1 MNTIYFNIIHLLCGS
16 LWLYNIAR
24 GIDLEAVTPR
34 MTSKSIGCC
43 KKFPGRNAI
52 TGFSTLDHW
61 LHELA
66 KEICERLE
74 QDALENNRRPKQL
87 VVSYMQTINNNDVS
101 SSRSLNLTAI
111 DEDKIVNDALDVLKR
126 NTDKFLKSIDNDQ
139 ILNNPIKFLGLSVGK
154 FEVQDSKRSNTIQ
167 GMFKKT
173 IDIQAK
179 IDEQKENDPM
189 VSDGTKSEE
198 HSDDGRE
205 KTAAKKCVTLQDMF
219 KKTAES
225 TVTKDDKQ
233 EEPPTD
239 DIGNDSLNQEMK
251 KRPNAGQSFFAKF
264 RISKPVAVTEEA
276 EIQPTTSADAAT
288 EDSSTE
294 NDDVNSFQNDVL
306 LEEMAEN
313 EQILSRMR
321 APSPVPG
328 TSKAADYTQTY
339 AEFYRPP
346 SHLEI
351 PKVKCSQCNKMVN
364 AHEMQ
369 VHTDEHFAFQLTQEQ
384 RVEYQSQLQ
393 TSTATTET
401 PPAAKKLKKSKSSTT
416 ISTAFSIDKFLVK
429 KDVPQHSE
437 ESVAGCSNAIDVE
450 TEVCSECGKSIPIAD
465 ILEHMDYH
473 AAKKLHEE
481 LLRTEMAVNRTA
493 VSDTKT
499 KGSATSGGKGSKNK
513 KKTNNSNSNS
523 NNNNSMKS
531 IATFFQNT

>member
-1 MNTIYFNIIHLLCGS
+1 MITIYNIIQYSLCGS
-16 LWLYNIAR
+16 SWLYNIAR

-101 SSRSLNLTAI
+101 SSRSLNLTTI
-111 DEDKIVNDALDVLKR
+111 DEDKIVNDAIDVLKR
-126 NTDKFLKSIDNDQ
+126 NTDKFLKSADNDQ

-179 IDEQKENDPM
+179 VDEQKENESM
-189 VSDGTKSEE
+189 VSDGPKMEE
-198 HSDDGRE
+198 HIDDELE
-205 KTAAKKCVTLQDMF
+205 KIAPKKCATIQEMF

-225 TVTKDDKQ
+225 TVTEDDKK
-233 EEPPTD
+233 EEPSTD
-239 DIGNDSLNQEMK
+239 DTGNDSLNQEVA
-251 KRPNAGQSFFAKF
+251 KRPNVGQSFFAKF
-264 RISKPVAVTEEA
+264 RISKPAPATEEVGNQPSTSA
-276 EIQPTTSADAAT
+276 EPTTV
-288 EDSSTE
+288 DS
-294 NDDVNSFQNDVL
+294 NDDLNSFQNEEL

-321 APSPVPG
+321 APSPVAG

-346 SHLEI
+346 SNLEV
-351 PKVKCSQCNKMVN
+351 PKVQCSQCNKMVN

-384 RVEYQSQLQ
+384 RVEYQSQMK
-393 TSTATTET
+393 TSTTATET

-416 ISTAFSIDKFLVK
+416 LSTAFSIDKFLVK
-429 KDVPQHSE
+429 KDAPQHNE
-437 ESVAGCSNAIDVE
+437 ESIAGCSNAINVE
-450 TEVCSECGKSIPIAD
+450 TEACSECGKSIPIAD

-481 LLRTEMAVNRTA
+481 LLRSEMALNRTA

-499 KGSATSGGKGSKNK
+499 KGSATSSGKGSKNK
-513 KKTNNSNSNS
+513 KKTNNSNS